1 MIVVGDAGSVLV
13 HADDRG
19 IDHLHR
25 RIMTGGQRFH
35 DLVPDASPPPP
46 DEAIVTSG
54 TGTICGRSRH
64 GAPERRIQ
72 KMPLNRTLTLGRTV
86 PETVLTSGLA
96 QSREGT
102 GQAALL
108 ALQRFGFC
116 AWAAEGSPWIEQ
128 HGRCERYARAWCS
141 DDAHGATFGSNALLA
156 IRVSPIA
163 GLKNC
168 YARLQEGKVIAMGN

>member
-1 MIVVGDAGSVLV
+1 SRAAPST
-13 HADDRG
+13 R
-19 IDHLHR
+19 
-25 RIMTGGQRFH
+25 H
-35 DLVPDASPPPP
+35 DLWRCRQCS
-46 DEAIVTSG
+46 EFTSAFG
-54 TGTICGRSRH
+54 GIADLAGLATGSTRSRMD
-64 GAPERRIQ
+64 P
-72 KMPLNRTLTLGRTV
+72 NRTLTLGRTV

-116 AWAAEGSPWIEQ
+116 AWAAEGSRWIEQ